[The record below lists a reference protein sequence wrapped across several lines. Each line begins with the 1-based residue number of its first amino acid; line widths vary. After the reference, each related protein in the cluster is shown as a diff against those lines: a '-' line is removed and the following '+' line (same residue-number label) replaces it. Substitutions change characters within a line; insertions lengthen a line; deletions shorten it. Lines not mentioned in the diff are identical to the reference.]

1 MSRPHARTVAAAMR
15 QRYRSSMKRYTIRQ
29 LADEFGL
36 TLRAVRFYEEKGLLQ
51 PSRTAS
57 TASARRIYGD
67 EERSRLAEI
76 VNLTKMGF
84 TLGEI
89 AGGNITDEQYRQ
101 QLSFCLERIAELE
114 AAVRM
119 IEERLDEP
127 SAG

>member
-1 MSRPHARTVAAAMR
+1 MAR
-15 QRYRSSMKRYTIRQ
+15 YSIRQ

-67 EERSRLAEI
+67 DERFRLAEI
-76 VNLTKMGF
+76 VNLTNMGF
-84 TLGEI
+84 TLTEI
-89 AGGNITDEQYRQ
+89 ASGNITAEQYRQ
-101 QLSFCLERIAELE
+101 QLAFCLERIAELE
-114 AAVRM
+114 AAVRL
-119 IEERLDEP
+119 IKERLDEP